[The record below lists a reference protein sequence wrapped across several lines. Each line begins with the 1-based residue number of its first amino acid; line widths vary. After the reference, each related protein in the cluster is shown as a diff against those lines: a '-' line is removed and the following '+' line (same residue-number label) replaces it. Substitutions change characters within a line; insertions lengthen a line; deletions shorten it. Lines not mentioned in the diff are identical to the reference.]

1 MFIMTRQQR
10 KLEAKLNGV
19 KFDPQYNGNS
29 PVAYEDVHG
38 VGKER
43 FNNKFVDF
51 TVKPVE
57 IEKLELDVVNTPTI
71 RVESTMESELIDTT
85 AVKSKGLIAK
95 AKGFFSKG
103 KR

>member
-1 MFIMTRQQR
+1 MFNMTRQQR

-19 KFDPQYNGNS
+19 KFEPQYNGNS
-29 PVAYEDVHG
+29 PTSYEEHYG

-57 IEKLELDVVNTPTI
+57 IEKLELDVVA
-71 RVESTMESELIDTT
+71 ESTMESTVIDTET
-85 AVKSKGLIAK
+85 VKSTGIIGK
-95 AKGFFSKG
+95 AKRLFSKG

>member
-1 MFIMTRQQR
+1 MTRQQR
-10 KLEAKLNGV
+10 KIEAKLNGV
-19 KFDPQYNGNS
+19 KFEPQYNGNS
-29 PVAYEDVHG
+29 PTSYEKHYG

-51 TVKPVE
+51 TAKPVE
-57 IEKLELDVVNTPTI
+57 VKKLDLDVVT
-71 RVESTMESELIDTT
+71 ESTMESVVIDTEV
-85 AVKSKGLIAK
+85 VKNKGLIAK